1 MITKIINS
9 VEIASDEIVNGNVVG
24 LPTETV
30 YGLGADALNEDA
42 VLKIYETKKRPDFN
56 PLIVHV
62 TGLDEFEKYA
72 EEIPNDVYKLADFF
86 SPGPITYILKKK
98 KIIPDIVTAGL
109 DTVAIRVPSHELFRF
124 VLNLSKRPIAAP
136 SANMFGRISPTTA
149 EDVLKELNGKIN
161 YILDGGKS
169 KVGIESTVLSF
180 DGGRITVLR
189 HGYITKEDVEKVVG
203 KTVYDFSESK
213 YEGKIVSPGLLKSHY
228 APMTPLYLAEHTFD
242 LKRLIDELDDEKID
256 GLNKENIGIMDFSV
270 YDNFREVS
278 KNLFSDLR
286 LLDERNYKMLF
297 ASKVKNL
304 KLGRAINDRLE
315 RASIGTIKYEGKKIV
330 FRNKQD

>member
-1 MITKIINS
+1 LETKIINS
-9 VEIASDEIVNGNVVG
+9 VEIASEEIVKGNVVG

-62 TGLDEFEKYA
+62 ADIEEFDKYA
-72 EEIPNDVYKLADFF
+72 VDIPKDVFKLADFF
-86 SPGPITYILKKK
+86 SPGPITFILKKK
-98 KIIPDIVTAGL
+98 NIIADIVTAGL
-109 DTVAIRVPSHELFRF
+109 DTVAIRVPSHELFRY
-124 VLNLSKRPIAAP
+124 VLKLSKKPIAAP

-149 EDVLKELNGKIN
+149 EDVLKELKGKIN

-169 KVGIESTVLSF
+169 SVGIESTVLSF
-180 DGGRITVLR
+180 EGGRVTILR

-203 KTVYDFSESK
+203 RTVYDFDESANG
-213 YEGKIVSPGLLKSHY
+213 GKISSPGLLKSHY
-228 APMTPLYLAEHTFD
+228 APTTPLYLSEHTFD
-242 LKRLIDELDDEKID
+242 LKRLIDELDDDKIEGISKD
-256 GLNKENIGIMDFSV
+256 TIGIMDFSI
-270 YDNFREVS
+270 YDNFRELA
-278 KNLFSDLR
+278 KHLFSDLR
-286 LLDERNYKMLF
+286 SIDERNYKMLF

-315 RASIGTIKYEGKKIV
+315 KASVGTIKYEGKKIV
-330 FRNKQD
+330 FSNK

>member
-1 MITKIINS
+1 LDTKIINS
-9 VEIASDEIVNGNVVG
+9 VEIASDEITKGNVVG

-62 TGLDEFEKYA
+62 SCIDDFEKYA
-72 EEIPNDVYKLADFF
+72 SYIPADVYKLPDFF
-86 SPGPITYILKKK
+86 SPGPITFILKKK
-98 KIIPDIVTAGL
+98 SLIPDIVTAGL
-109 DTVAIRVPSHELFRF
+109 DTVAIRIPSHELFKY
-124 VLNLSKRPIAAP
+124 VLKLSKKPIAAP

-149 EDVLKELNGKIN
+149 DDVLKELKGKIH

-169 KVGIESTVLSF
+169 TVGIESTVLSF
-180 DGGRITVLR
+180 ADGRITILR

-203 KTVYDFSESK
+203 RTVYDYDEKES
-213 YEGKIVSPGLLKSHY
+213 EGKIVSPGLLKSHY

-242 LKRLIDELDDEKID
+242 LKRLIDELDDEKIE
-256 GLNKENIGIMDFSV
+256 GLTKDSIGIMDFSV
-270 YDNFREVS
+270 YDSFRDVS

-286 LLDERNYKMLF
+286 MLDERNYKMLF

-315 RASIGTIKYEGKKIV
+315 KASVGTIKNEGKKIV
-330 FRNKQD
+330 FRNK

>member
-1 MITKIINS
+1 METKIINS
-9 VEIASDEIVNGNVVG
+9 VEIASDEIVKGNVVG

-62 TGLDEFEKYA
+62 SDVQEFEKYA
-72 EEIPNDVYKLADFF
+72 TDIPNDVYKLADFF
-86 SPGPITYILKKK
+86 SPGPITFILKKK
-98 KIIPDIVTAGL
+98 DIIPDIVTAGL

-124 VLNLSKRPIAAP
+124 VLKLSRKPIAAP

-149 EDVLKELNGKIN
+149 EDVLKELHGKLH

-169 KVGIESTVLSF
+169 SVGIESTVLSF
-180 DGGRITVLR
+180 EGGRVTILR

-203 KTVYDFSESK
+203 RTVYDYEESVSS
-213 YEGKIVSPGLLKSHY
+213 GKLSSPGLLKSHY

-242 LKRLIDELDDEKID
+242 LKRLIDELDEDNIE
-256 GLNKENIGIMDFSV
+256 GLTKENIGIMDFSM
-270 YDNFREVS
+270 YDNFRELA
-278 KNLFSDLR
+278 KHLFSDLR
-286 LLDERNYKMLF
+286 NLDERNYKMLF

-304 KLGRAINDRLE
+304 KLGRAINDRLD
-315 RASIGTIKYEGKKIV
+315 RASVGTIKYVDRKIV
-330 FRNKQD
+330 FRNK